1 MKLNG
6 VKRAEKLSNEGDLYR
21 KFSAK
26 YKTKNNG
33 RKAARKDR
41 NKKES
46 LIVFEMLK
54 LHFVGGHESSA
65 R

>member
-6 VKRAEKLSNEGDLYR
+6 VKRAEKLSTGDLYI
-21 KFSAK
+21 KK
-26 YKTKNNG
+26 KN
-33 RKAARKDR
+33 KKEYEQ

-46 LIVFEMLK
+46 LIVFIMLK